1 MRKGRGHVSVDRA
14 FLLAGRATRLPGK
27 FLLPI
32 DGEPLVYREVRVL
45 RSCGLETAVVSV
57 VPLDLPDVPVLL
69 DHRDAGPLGGLAVVL
84 EVTDAPFFLFGADM
98 PFLDPAAIETM
109 RASYDGRTLV
119 PQSSSGHLAVLH
131 AIYSGVSIDEV
142 GPILARGGGLVDLV
156 RKLARRGRA
165 LFLPPGAVS
174 EQVLRD
180 IDTPEDLARTE
191 DSYRRSPPRPPR
203 ARGESV
209 DLRRDMRSPKVPSK
223 HGKRRSK

>member
-1 MRKGRGHVSVDRA
+1 MRKGRAHASVDRA

-45 RSCGLETAVVSV
+45 RSCGLETVVVSV
-57 VPLDLPDVPVLL
+57 GPLDLPDVPVLL
-69 DHRDAGPLGGLAVVL
+69 DHRDAGPLGGLAAVL
-84 EVTDAPFFLFGADM
+84 EVTDKPFFLFGADM

-109 RASYDGRTLV
+109 RACYDGRTLV
-119 PQSSSGHLAVLH
+119 PRSSSGHLAVLH
-131 AIYSGVSIDEV
+131 AIYSGVSIGEV
-142 GPILARGGGLVDLV
+142 DPILARGGGLVDLV
-156 RKLARRGRA
+156 RNLARRGRA
-165 LFLPPGAVS
+165 RLLAPGAVS

-191 DSYRRSPPRPPR
+191 DPALRSAPWPPR
-203 ARGESV
+203 AYAGSV
-209 DLRRDMRSPKVPSK
+209 DPRRDRRSPKVPSK